1 MYKSNDVLYHNFDPQ
16 IIAPGHTVEVQFTF
30 APREP
35 QDYCEIVEFEL
46 NGLSRQKVEICG
58 TGTELKVGLAHHRS
72 FSVPVK
78 DYTRTS
84 LYVVNNIFE
93 IGMACTCI
101 HVVTV
106 CVCFMM
112 C

>member
-58 TGTELKVGLAHHRS
+58 TGTELKVGLAHRL
-72 FSVPVK
+72 FSVTVK
-78 DYTRTS
+78 DYMTISS
-84 LYVVNNIFE
+84 LNGVNI
-93 IGMACTCI
+93 
-101 HVVTV
+101 
-106 CVCFMM
+106 
-112 C
+112 